1 MNSILALKLLILLFI
16 ANGSPILAS
25 KVFGKRFAFPVDF
38 GFHLK
43 DGFPVFGSSKTLR
56 GLISA
61 IMVVTGFALLLGF
74 EWQTGLVIGVWAMLG
89 DLFSSFVKRRMGMT
103 PSSMAIG
110 LDQIPEAL
118 FPLIAVSSI
127 VGINW
132 WQIVYLVVLFVVIGL
147 LLSRILYKLKIRK
160 KPY

>member
-1 MNSILALKLLILLFI
+1 MMLSIKLLLLLLI
-16 ANGSPILAS
+16 ANGAPILSS
-25 KVFGKRFAFPVDF
+25 KLFGNRFSFPVDF
-38 GFHLK
+38 GLHLK
-43 DGFPVFGSSKTLR
+43 DGFPLFGSSKTFR

-61 IMVVTGFALLLGF
+61 ILVVTAFAVLLGF
-74 EWQTGLVIGVWAMLG
+74 EWQTGLLIGVWAMLG

-103 PSSMAIG
+103 PSSMALG

-127 VGINW
+127 VGLTW
-132 WQIVYLVVLFVVIGL
+132 WQITYLVVLFIVVEL
-147 LLSRILYKLKIRK
+147 VLSRILYTLKIRK